1 MREHLTPERKAEI
14 RKDFKE
20 FIRSFTTS
28 NKDGE
33 PRRKYRRKV
42 KEISY
47 DEKRHDLVMDFSD
60 LTLFSTEIS
69 EDLLSHPKR
78 DTERV

>member
-33 PRRKYRRKV
+33 PRKKYRQKV
-42 KEISY
+42 KEIS
-47 DEKRHDLVMDFSD
+47 
-60 LTLFSTEIS
+60 
-69 EDLLSHPKR
+69 
-78 DTERV
+78 